1 MVLAATLSFAWFPAS
16 ANVLV
21 HVRIA
26 TQRMTVSVKGAPVHR
41 WLVSTGRKGYRTPTG
56 RYRVQRMV
64 RTYRSRKYKLPMP
77 YSLFYRGGY
86 AIHGTDDTAMLGRPA
101 SHGCVHLS
109 PGKARTLYHMVQKH
123 GGARVIVARCSDP
136 VSGLANT
143 GVGAKLL
150 PWAWAAPRW
159 GV

>member
-1 MVLAATLSFAWFPAS
+1 M
-16 ANVLV
+16 

-26 TQRMTVSVKGAPVHR
+26 TQRMTVSVKGAPVHT
-41 WLVSTGRKGYRTPTG
+41 WPVSSGRKSYRTLTG

-86 AIHGTDDTAMLGRPA
+86 AIHGTDATTMLGRPA

-109 PGKARTLYHMVQKH
+109 LSNARTWFRMVQKY
-123 GGARVIVARCSDP
+123 GGARIIVTS
-136 VSGLANT
+136 
-143 GVGAKLL
+143 
-150 PWAWAAPRW
+150 
-159 GV
+159 

>member
-1 MVLAATLSFAWFPAS
+1 MTLPRMALAAALSVAWYPAS

-26 TQRMTVSVKGAPVHR
+26 TQRMTVNEKGAPVFK
-41 WLVSTGRKGYRTPTG
+41 WPVSTGRKGYRTPTG

-64 RTYRSRKYKLPMP
+64 QRYRSRKYKLPMP

-86 AIHGTDDTAMLGRPA
+86 AIHASYETRMLGRPA

-109 PGKARTLYHMVQKH
+109 PGNARTLYRIVQKH
-123 GGARVIVARCSDP
+123 GGARIIVAR
-136 VSGLANT
+136 
-143 GVGAKLL
+143 
-150 PWAWAAPRW
+150 
-159 GV
+159 

>member
-1 MVLAATLSFAWFPAS
+1 MKVPHMVLAATLSLAWFPAS

-26 TQRMTVSVKGAPVHR
+26 TQRITVSVKGAPVHR

-86 AIHGTDDTAMLGRPA
+86 AIHGPDATAMLGRPA

-109 PGKARTLYHMVQKH
+109 PGHARTLFRMVQKH
-123 GGARVIVARCSDP
+123 GGARVIVAR
-136 VSGLANT
+136 
-143 GVGAKLL
+143 
-150 PWAWAAPRW
+150 
-159 GV
+159 